1 MFQKNRS
8 SFQGCI
14 CNRLIYRA
22 FYIEFTRRTSIPSV
36 DVLFLCNLL
45 WQGNSFHQHISSAK
59 GMHKGT
65 SEASVLSESV
75 REHRSKDSLYG
86 AKTSVSGSRCN
97 LLREDSGLRKQKIHR
112 TLNEFCGSF
121 YLSLFT
127 QFRLV
132 VDQLI
137 FVAPAVQFSDFF
149 SNLFSLML
157 CSFLSHSLEVYLTS
171 CW

>member
-1 MFQKNRS
+1 MKSIILPQKE
-8 SFQGCI
+8 CI
-14 CNRLIYRA
+14 
-22 FYIEFTRRTSIPSV
+22 
-36 DVLFLCNLL
+36 
-45 WQGNSFHQHISSAK
+45 
-59 GMHKGT
+59 
-65 SEASVLSESV
+65 
-75 REHRSKDSLYG
+75 REHPKPQYFLRASASTARRGSLYG
-86 AKTSVSGSRCN
+86 AKASVSGSRCN

-171 CW
+171 CR